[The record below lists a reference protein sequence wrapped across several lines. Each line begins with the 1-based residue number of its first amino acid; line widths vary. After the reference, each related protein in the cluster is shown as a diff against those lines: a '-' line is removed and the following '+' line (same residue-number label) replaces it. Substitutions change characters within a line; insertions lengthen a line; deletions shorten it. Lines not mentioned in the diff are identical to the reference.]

1 MGLILKLKEFK
12 NNLIKND
19 FKIIYN
25 RNKELLELLK
35 NMRMKDSQN
44 SILAKAIGLSYVTQ
58 QVTIKNLET
67 VAVEMK
73 AMNGEHYTD
82 FQVLL
87 DDLILANKRV
97 FENFEKNIEPGSL
110 QKLQDDLDTL
120 LGEVWE

>member
-1 MGLILKLKEFK
+1 
-12 NNLIKND
+12 
-19 FKIIYN
+19 
-25 RNKELLELLK
+25 
-35 NMRMKDSQN
+35 MRMKDSQN
-44 SILAKAIGLSYVTQ
+44 PILAKAIGLSYVTQ

-120 LGEVWE
+120 LGEVWG